1 MESRFKSPMTTWF
14 SMLCERHTALKL
26 VATKKWIRLPFGCN
40 LQPHAIEEQ
49 DETTLV
55 CKP

>member
-1 MESRFKSPMTTWF
+1 
-14 SMLCERHTALKL
+14 MLCERHAALKL
-26 VATKKWIRLPFGCN
+26 VATKKWIRLTFGCN

-49 DETTLV
+49 DKTTLV